1 MTLATVD
8 SHLSYIAALQ
18 ELARS
23 ALPSYG
29 LSSNIEVSLLSH
41 SENTVFRLTNPNTGW
56 RAVMRVH
63 RANYQT
69 PNAIQSELDWMT
81 ALNEAGI
88 ATPQPLRTVDGE
100 SLIQVATDLAGKR
113 MVAAFAWVDGD
124 FPDEENLMPSL
135 EKLGELSARMH
146 LQSRQWRR
154 PGYFERNS
162 WNLED
167 TVGERGRWG
176 RWRDAPWL
184 DRQQVK
190 VLEQARDLMTLRLNS
205 FGKSPEKYGLIH
217 ADLRIANLLV
227 KGERTTI
234 IDFDDCGLGWFL
246 HDMATALSF
255 IEHRPDR
262 LDLMLRWA
270 DGYARHGALTESDI
284 EEFSTFLMQR
294 RLQLLAWMASH
305 SETDLAQSLGE
316 RWVAGTAD
324 LAADYLR
331 KMG

>member
-29 LSSNIEVSLLSH
+29 FSSNIEVSLLSH
-41 SENTVFRLTNPNTGW
+41 SENTVFRLANPDTGW

-100 SLIQVATDLAGKR
+100 SLIQVETDLAGKR

-124 FPDEENLMPSL
+124 FPDEANLMPSL

-146 LQSRQWRR
+146 LQSRQWHR

-162 WNLED
+162 WSLED
-167 TVGERGRWG
+167 TVGEGGRWG

-227 KGERTTI
+227 KGDRTTI

-284 EEFSTFLMQR
+284 EEFPTFLMQR